1 MAITLQNNSKATLIH
16 NDVRL
21 YPDEIKDIPDKVA
34 KIFML
39 NKGIIEYKDPQEAK
53 AEKEALE
60 AENAKL
66 KAEIEKLK
74 ANKEAKAEKEAD
86 KTKDDNK
93 TNK

>member
-21 YPDEIKDIPDKVA
+21 YPNEIKDIPDKVA

-39 NKGIIEYKDPQEAK
+39 NKGVIEYKDPQEAK

-66 KAEIEKLK
+66 RAEIEKLK

>member
-1 MAITLQNNSKATLIH
+1 MITLQNNSKATLIH
-16 NDVRL
+16 GDVRL
-21 YPDEIKDIPDKVA
+21 KPNEIKDVPEKIA

-39 NKGIIEYKDPQEAK
+39 NNGVIEYKDPQEAK

-66 KAEIEKLK
+66 RAEIEALK
-74 ANKEAKAEKEAD
+74 ANKEAKAEK
-86 KTKDDNK
+86 DNKAK

>member
-1 MAITLQNNSKATLIH
+1 MITLQNNSKGIYIH
-16 NDVRL
+16 GDYKL
-21 YPDEIKDIPDKVA
+21 IPDAILDVPDKIA
-34 KIFML
+34 KIFLL
-39 NKGIIEYKDPQEAK
+39 NKGVIEYKDPQEAK

>member
-1 MAITLQNNSKATLIH
+1 MITLQNNSKATLIH

-21 YPDEIKDIPDKVA
+21 YPNEIKAIPDKVA

-39 NKGIIEYKDPQEAK
+39 NKGVIEYKDPQEAK

-66 KAEIEKLK
+66 RAEIEKLK